1 MGAPPIQPW
10 KRYNQGI
17 LSHPPQL
24 TFSSL
29 NILQSTDPFEKP
41 NVHVGYLNVDFD
53 VQVLIAGG
61 KAVREIFSTPPLRCV
76 LPLSFFH
83 HTPLTLD
90 K

>member
-1 MGAPPIQPW
+1 MDAPPVQSR
-10 KRYNQGI
+10 KRYNQGT

-24 TFSSL
+24 TLSSL

-61 KAVREIFSTPPLRCV
+61 KAVREIFSTPPLRYV
-76 LPLSFFH
+76 FSLRFS
-83 HTPLTLD
+83 TTLR
-90 K
+90 